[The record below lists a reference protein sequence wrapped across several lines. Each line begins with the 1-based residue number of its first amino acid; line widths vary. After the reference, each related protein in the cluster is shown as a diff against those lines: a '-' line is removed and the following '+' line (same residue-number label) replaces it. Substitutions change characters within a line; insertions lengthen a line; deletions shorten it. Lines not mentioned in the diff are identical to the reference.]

1 MKIVISLGVAA
12 LVALSVIVAGF
23 VLLVA
28 LNGFSGRA
36 ATPALVTYAVFGVV
50 ATGLGGG
57 LPWLPLRSKLA
68 SAGLAVS
75 AGLVAIVIGFFAAI
89 VVAEASHK
97 RPAPLAPPT
106 PSNE

>member
-1 MKIVISLGVAA
+1 MKIVLSLAVAA

-36 ATPALVTYAVFGVV
+36 ATPALVTYAVFGLV

-89 VVAEASHK
+89 VVAEANHK
-97 RPAPLAPPT
+97 RPHPPQAPAST
-106 PSNE
+106 DE

>member
-12 LVALSVIVAGF
+12 LVASSVIVAGF

-36 ATPALVTYAVFGVV
+36 ATPALVTYAVFGLV

-68 SAGLAVS
+68 STGLAVS
-75 AGLVAIVIGFFAAI
+75 AGLVAIVLGFFAAI

-97 RPAPLAPPT
+97 RPQSIQAPANT
-106 PSNE
+106 DE

>member
-1 MKIVISLGVAA
+1 MKIVLSLAVAA
-12 LVALSVIVAGF
+12 FVALSVIVAGF

-36 ATPALVTYAVFGVV
+36 ATPALVTYAVFGLV
-50 ATGLGGG
+50 ATGLGG
-57 LPWLPLRSKLA
+57 RSKLA
-68 SAGLAVS
+68 STGLAVS

-106 PSNE
+106 PFNE